1 MVVNVTVRSS
11 CPQTIPTN
19 LLHVWKFV
27 LTVATFHTC
36 KRFVGIVWG
45 QELLTVT
52 FTTIQRDASA

>member
-19 LLHVWKFV
+19 LLHVWN
-27 LTVATFHTC
+27 VATVNANFHTC